1 MKPKPSPEPEL
12 MLIWNRSRSRTRR
25 RRWYRLPQSIA
36 ELMVVVAISGVGMAV
51 VTEGSRRLNKGVTTR
66 TPFIMPVQR
75 SVLPIPNPQP
85 PDPFVIPAMPGIDD
99 AMVKQVPMGID
110 DGMIF
115 PRPSPILPAGPGAVP
130 SAPSPITPG
139 NPQPLQPRPLP

>member
-12 MLIWNRSRSRTRR
+12 MLIWSRRQSRTHR

-66 TPFIMPVQR
+66 APFLPIQR
-75 SVLPIPNPQP
+75 GVLPIPSPQP
-85 PDPFVIPAMPGIDD
+85 PFPDPFVIPAGPGIDD
-99 AMVKQVPMGID
+99 AMIKQAPEGID

-115 PRPSPILPAGPGAVP
+115 PRPRLFRAPAALP
-130 SAPSPITPG
+130 PSPSPVTPG
-139 NPQPLQPRPLP
+139 NPQRVQPRFLP

>member
-1 MKPKPSPEPEL
+1 MKPMSKTSPEPEL
-12 MLIWNRSRSRTRR
+12 MLIWSRSRNRTRR

-66 TPFIMPVQR
+66 APFVLPIQR
-75 SVLPIPNPQP
+75 SVLPIPLPQP
-85 PDPFVIPAMPGIDD
+85 RDPFVIPARPGIDD
-99 AMVKQVPMGID
+99 AMIKQAPEGID

-115 PRPSPILPAGPGAVP
+115 PRPGLFRAPAAPP
-130 SAPSPITPG
+130 PSPVTPS

>member
-1 MKPKPSPEPEL
+1 MKPKSLPEPEL
-12 MLIWNRSRSRTRR
+12 MLARGRRR

-36 ELMVVVAISGVGMAV
+36 ELMVVVAISGVALAV

-66 TPFIMPVQR
+66 TPF
-75 SVLPIPNPQP
+75 VLPIQRGVLRVPLPQP
-85 PDPFVIPAMPGIDD
+85 QPLDPSVIQARQGIDD
-99 AMVKQVPMGID
+99 AMIKQAPEGID

-115 PRPSPILPAGPGAVP
+115 PRPSLF
-130 SAPSPITPG
+130 SAPAVLPRSPVTPS

>member
-12 MLIWNRSRSRTRR
+12 MLIWSRSRSRK
-25 RRWYRLPQSIA
+25 RWYRLPQSIA
-36 ELMVVVAISGVGMAV
+36 ELMVVVAISGVGLAV

-75 SVLPIPNPQP
+75 SVLPIPSPQP
-85 PDPFVIPAMPGIDD
+85 PDRFVIQTRPGIDD
-99 AMVKQVPMGID
+99 AMIKQAPAGID

-115 PRPSPILPAGPGAVP
+115 PRTGLSRLPAVLP
-130 SAPSPITPG
+130 PSPITPG
-139 NPQPLQPRPLP
+139 NPQPLQPPPLP

>member
-1 MKPKPSPEPEL
+1 MKSKPSPEPEL
-12 MLIWNRSRSRTRR
+12 MLIWSRSQSRTRR

-36 ELMVVVAISGVGMAV
+36 ELMVVVAISGVSLAV

-66 TPFIMPVQR
+66 TPFVLPIQR
-75 SVLPIPNPQP
+75 SVLPIPSPQP
-85 PDPFVIPAMPGIDD
+85 RDPFVIQARQSIDD
-99 AMVKQVPMGID
+99 AMIKQAPEGID

-115 PRPSPILPAGPGAVP
+115 PRPSLF
-130 SAPSPITPG
+130 SAPAVLPRSPVTPS

>member
-1 MKPKPSPEPEL
+1 MKPKPSPEPEPEL
-12 MLIWNRSRSRTRR
+12 MLIWSRSQSRNRR

-66 TPFIMPVQR
+66 APFLPVQR
-75 SVLPIPNPQP
+75 GVPPIPSPQP
-85 PDPFVIPAMPGIDD
+85 PDLFVIPAIPGIDD
-99 AMVKQVPMGID
+99 AMIKQAPTGID

-115 PRPSPILPAGPGAVP
+115 PRSRLFQVPAALPP
-130 SAPSPITPG
+130 APATPG
-139 NPQPLQPRPLP
+139 NLQPLQPRPLP